1 MPTTRKQL
9 INRLRKALLEEG
21 EMAYALYEH
30 ELKEHI
36 DYWYKGLKRDREDV
50 VFVVTENTGDV
61 AMVLITRN
69 KTVYINEDA
78 RQELMKVWKANY
90 ANNMEML
97 IPAMVGDLMNNCFA
111 VTGVKVVDTSK
122 PKRAKKAW
130 GFDQKP

>member
-9 INRLRKALLEEG
+9 INRLRQALLEEG
-21 EMAYALYEH
+21 EMAYGLYEH

-69 KTVYINEDA
+69 KTVYVNEEA
-78 RQELMKVWKANY
+78 RQELMKVWQMNY

-122 PKRAKKAW
+122 PKKAKKAW
-130 GFDQKP
+130 GFGQQN